1 MMRCK
6 KILRKKIFLN
16 CVRPQ
21 KRKKAKFDEKEEPF
35 QKVPIKLFTIPLTL
49 PNKTF
54 LSDKL
59 IARLV

>member
-35 QKVPIKLFTIPLTL
+35 QKVPIKLLT
-49 PNKTF
+49 
-54 LSDKL
+54 
-59 IARLV
+59 